1 MIKFWLEE
9 VWILDYFGWN
19 FLERENE
26 RNFGRKSKRE
36 YWLHFEKIDWNYI
49 TKFQKRFGVFC
60 HLPQAY
66 VEVKKTTLEN
76 SMKLFLN
83 EKRTKEKESKGIL
96 NKPRKS
102 LFIKISTEN
111 SIILE
116 QKTSRTKKLHLKSM
130 LFIKNLWKKIL

>member
-1 MIKFWLEE
+1 
-9 VWILDYFGWN
+9 
-19 FLERENE
+19 
-26 RNFGRKSKRE
+26 
-36 YWLHFEKIDWNYI
+36 
-49 TKFQKRFGVFC
+49 
-60 HLPQAY
+60 
-66 VEVKKTTLEN
+66 
-76 SMKLFLN
+76 MKLFLN

-130 LFIKNLWKKIL
+130 LFIKNL